1 MRILLWHGYLLR
13 GSGSNVH
20 TANLARTW
28 GRQGHEVL
36 LLCQERDPAALE
48 WVDSHGDFPRGNRSF
63 DLFGGPVRVARP
75 DIEGLLPVYV
85 YDDYEGFTVK
95 RFVDLT
101 DVELSNYT
109 AMNVSALVTAERAF
123 RPDVVVVGHEVMGPY
138 IALQAKQETGIP
150 YTVKLHGSALEYAVK
165 EQERYADFAR
175 EGLQGAAHVIGGS
188 RYMLEA
194 ALEVVGGWSER
205 GHVVNPGCDVDIFR
219 PAPEKASG
227 SRIGFVGKLIAAK
240 GVHHLLLAL
249 GFTTVAGATC
259 TVVGYGGDEEVLR
272 ELAAALREGDAAR
285 IEAVSA
291 GFPGRAE
298 WMPELSKSY
307 LQRASQVEVTFT
319 GRLEHDELA
328 PFLPQMDLLVVPSV
342 VPEAFGMVAAE
353 AAACG
358 VLPLVPRHSGIGEAG
373 AAVEGAI
380 GWPGELTFDPDGPV
394 EGIARG
400 IDRILGR
407 PEPERADAAAAA
419 VALARDRWSW
429 ERVAADFLA
438 IASSR

>member
-48 WVDSHGDFPRGNRSF
+48 WVDAHGDFSRGNRSF
-63 DLFGGPVRVARP
+63 DMPDGRVRVARP

-85 YDDYEGFTVK
+85 YDEYEGFTVK
-95 RFVDLT
+95 RFTELT

-109 AMNVSALVTAERAF
+109 AMNVAALVTAERAF
-123 RPDVVVVGHEVMGPY
+123 EPDIVVIGHEVMGPF
-138 IALQAKQETGIP
+138 IALQAKKETGVP

-165 EQERYADFAR
+165 EQDRYATFAR
-175 EGLQGAAHVIGGS
+175 EGLAGAAHVVAGS

-194 ALEVVGGWSER
+194 ALEVVGGWRER
-205 GHVVNPGCDVDIFR
+205 GHVVNPGCDVDLFQ
-219 PAPEKASG
+219 PAPTKTPDA
-227 SRIGFVGKLIAAK
+227 RIGFVGKLIAAK

-249 GFTTVAGATC
+249 GLTSAAGATC
-259 TVVGYGGDEEVLR
+259 TIVGYGGDEEPLR
-272 ELAAALREGDAAR
+272 ELAVALRDGDPSR
-285 IEAVSA
+285 IASA
-291 GFPGRAE
+291 SASFPGHAE
-298 WMPELSKSY
+298 WSPELTERY
-307 LQRASQVEVTFT
+307 LARARDVEVTFT

-353 AAACG
+353 AAASG

-373 AAVEGAI
+373 AAVEAAI
-380 GWPGELTFDPDGPV
+380 GRPGELSFDPTRPV
-394 EGIARG
+394 EGIAEG

-407 PEPERADAAAAA
+407 SEREREEASRRA
-419 VALARDRWSW
+419 VALARERWSW
-429 ERVAADFLA
+429 ERVAEDFLA